1 MEYQILLEMIKEL
14 EEQMSDPQ
22 VTNSDFAQL
31 WDQRATL
38 IELRKRIDK
47 AREADI
53 IAMSNEGCV

>member
-53 IAMSNEGCV
+53 IAMSNEGCI

>member
-14 EEQMSDPQ
+14 EDEMSDPE
-22 VTNSDFAQL
+22 VTNSDFSQL

-38 IELRKRIDK
+38 TQLRNRIDK

-53 IAMSNEGCV
+53 IAMSNEGCI

>member
-47 AREADI
+47 QREADI
-53 IAMSNEGCV
+53 IAMSNEGCI

>member
-47 AREADI
+47 QREADI
-53 IAMSNEGCV
+53 IVMSNEGCI

>member
-1 MEYQILLEMIKEL
+1 MESQILLEMIKEL

-47 AREADI
+47 QREADI
-53 IAMSNEGCV
+53 IVMSNEGCI